1 MTHGALM
8 PIGGAEDKTAKRIVL
23 SRFVALCGGDAAH
36 IAVIAAAS
44 AVPEESSKRYVEV
57 FSALGAA
64 QVSVIP
70 IMARQDADSESAL
83 AQLRIA
89 TGIFF
94 TGGDQLKLIGL
105 IGGTRLHAALR
116 ERHAAGVTVAGT
128 SAGASALSQHMIA
141 FGKSG
146 GAPQQRMVQLTA
158 GLGLCAP
165 LIIDQHFRQ
174 RDRIGRLLAAIALN
188 PQLIGAGIDENTAL
202 IITADGKAEV
212 IGSGGVT
219 IVDGGALTYT
229 DAHAVKGYGVIAL
242 HNVRLHILTSGHTY
256 DLNTRLPSSS

>member
-1 MTHGALM
+1 MTHGVLL

-23 SRFVALCGGDAAH
+23 SRFVALCGGNTAR

-44 AVPEESSKRYVEV
+44 AVPEESGKRYVEV

-64 QVSVIP
+64 QVTVIP
-70 IMARQDADSESAL
+70 IASRTDADSKSAL
-83 AQLRIA
+83 EQLRVA
-89 TGIFF
+89 TGVFF
-94 TGGDQLKLIGL
+94 TGGDQLKLVGL
-105 IGGTRLHAALR
+105 VGGTRLHAALR
-116 ERHAAGVTVAGT
+116 ECHAAGMTVGGT

-174 RDRIGRLLAAIALN
+174 RDRIGRLLAALALN

-202 IITADGKAEV
+202 LITSDGKAEV
-212 IGSGGVT
+212 IGSGSVT
-219 IVDGGALTYT
+219 IVDGSALSYT

-242 HNVRLHILTSGHTY
+242 HNVRLHILTNGQTY
-256 DLNTRLPSSS
+256 DLNTRLPASS